1 MASLADAIVVRRPTG
16 LSCWVDIAVA
26 KTPMSSPDAVVA
38 DVRAL
43 SFIRERR
50 MMKCMNCAWHL
61 SQSVNDEGDVAA
73 SIFWSL

>member
-1 MASLADAIVVRRPTG
+1 
-16 LSCWVDIAVA
+16 
-26 KTPMSSPDAVVA
+26 MSSPDAVVA